1 MHSLALLSGLVTG
14 LVVGGLGHLFVVR
27 RAGVP
32 PWSTPL
38 IGVCGAFLGTVIA
51 AVAGVPDDHGLHGVR
66 FAMQAAAAVLAVAA
80 AVLIGRR
87 PAP

>member
-1 MHSLALLSGLVTG
+1 MHSLALLSGIAAG
-14 LVVGGLGHLFVVR
+14 LVIGGLGHLFVTGR
-27 RAGVP
+27 PGVP
-32 PWSTPL
+32 LWSTPL

-51 AVAGVPDDHGLHGVR
+51 AVAGVPDHHGMHGVR
-66 FAMQAAAAVLAVAA
+66 LAMQTTAAVLAVAA

>member
-1 MHSLALLSGLVTG
+1 MHALALLGGIATG
-14 LVVGGLGHLFVVR
+14 LLIGGLGHLLVAR
-27 RAGVP
+27 RPGVP
-32 PWSTPL
+32 LWSTPL

-51 AVAGVPDDHGLHGVR
+51 AVAGVPDDHGVHGVR
-66 FAMQAAAAVLAVAA
+66 LGMQTAGAVLAVVA